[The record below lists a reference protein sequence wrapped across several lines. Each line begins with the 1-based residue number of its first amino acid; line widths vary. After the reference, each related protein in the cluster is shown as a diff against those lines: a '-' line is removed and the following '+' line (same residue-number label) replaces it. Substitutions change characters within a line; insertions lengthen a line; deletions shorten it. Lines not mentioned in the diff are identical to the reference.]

1 MIQSIKEAEY
11 KKELEVI
18 KCMCPEQL
26 QNKAIWD
33 KNVKSID
40 VLLSKVDDLCDKGL
54 EIANKEEEV
63 KKKKELRVSND
74 YKKIYPPNQRKM
86 KNNHVFDED
95 SDENSDK
102 DVDFK
107 FEKVHKERSPENHM
121 NVTKDSGDE
130 YKEDTEVFTIYEL
143 KLLKDFY
150 ERLNKLTNSELN
162 TMNKIFAKTFPA
174 VSNDDMVRV
183 RFTLGQRFQDWEIE
197 KLHKLNLKEKVT
209 WTKTIIQGSKTVFNL
224 RYEDLS
230 KVVQLKRL
238 VGHSNFSKLNK
249 ESVIKW
255 KNFVDKGLPNLTY
268 EEVTILKS
276 WFGKKFRTGQ

>member
-1 MIQSIKEAEY
+1 MSDLVGLTDIKISLCITTMDRYDKFLNTLLKKYFEY
-11 KKELEVI
+11 LQIGIINEIVI
-18 KCMCPEQL
+18 
-26 QNKAIWD
+26 
-33 KNVKSID
+33 
-40 VLLSKVDDLCDKGL
+40 CDENG
-54 EIANKEEEV
+54 
-63 KKKKELRVSND
+63 ND

-183 RFTLGQRFQDWEIE
+183 RFTLGQRFQNWEIE

-276 WFGKKFRTGQ
+276 WFGKRIFEQDN